1 VSGKHEKGGQ
11 RRWLLLVHQ
20 LPATPSN
27 VRVRTWRRLRQLGAV
42 AIKQAAYVL
51 PDSPSARED
60 FEWLKA
66 EIEASSGEASVFAAD
81 SVDGRSDTE
90 IVSEFRRTREE
101 SYKVLARDVE
111 AALRRLS
118 KSRAGGRGRAR
129 PWQRHLEELARRL
142 SEIEAI
148 DFFGAPGRDRA
159 VSLIGRL
166 KAELEGGS
174 KGARRAA
181 PSAAKRTV
189 APGQLWVTRPRPG
202 IDRMASAWL
211 IRRFI
216 DPEARFGFAADAGG
230 LPGAAIPFDMFG
242 VELTHRGDGCT
253 FETLLATF
261 GIRDPAVE
269 RLAAIVHDLDLKDG
283 RFGAPEAAAVG
294 ILVEGL
300 SKLYAADETLLAQG
314 SVLIEALYRGF
325 QDAPRRR
332 RRD

>member
-1 VSGKHEKGGQ
+1 MSRKHEKGGQ

-20 LPATPSN
+20 LPANPSN

-42 AIKQAAYVL
+42 AVKQAAYVL

-66 EIEASSGEASVFAAD
+66 SIEASSGEASVFAAD
-81 SVDGRSDTE
+81 SVDGRSDAE

-101 SYKVLARDVE
+101 SYKALARDVE
-111 AALRRLS
+111 AARRRLS
-118 KSRAGGRGRAR
+118 KSRAGSRGRAR
-129 PWQRHLEELARRL
+129 PWQRQLEELERRL

-174 KGARRAA
+174 KAGRRSV
-181 PSAAKRTV
+181 PSAGKRTV
-189 APGQLWVTRPRPG
+189 APGQLWITRPRPG

-216 DPEARFGFAADAGG
+216 DPEARFGFAADTAG
-230 LPGAAIPFDMFG
+230 LPANAIPFDMFG
-242 VELTHRGDGCT
+242 VELTHRGEGCT

-269 RLAAIVHDLDLKDG
+269 RLAAVVHDLDLKDG
-283 RFGAPEAAAVG
+283 RFGPPEAAAVG

-300 SKLYAADETLLAQG
+300 AKLYADDDTLLAQG
-314 SVLIEALYRGF
+314 SVLIEALYRGL
-325 QDAPRRR
+325 QDTPRRR
-332 RRD
+332 TRG